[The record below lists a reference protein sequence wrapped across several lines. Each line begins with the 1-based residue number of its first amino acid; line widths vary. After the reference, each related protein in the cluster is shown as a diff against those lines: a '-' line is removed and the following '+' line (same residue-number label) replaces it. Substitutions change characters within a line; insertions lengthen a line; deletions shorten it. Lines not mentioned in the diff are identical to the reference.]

1 VRFRDRSHAGT
12 VLAENLAGVIQGR
25 EAIVLGIPRGGV
37 ILADIVAARLGAD
50 FDIIIPRKLGAPE
63 NEELA
68 IGAVMHDG
76 TSYLNMYLINA
87 LRIPEDYIE
96 KEKSRQ
102 IDEIG
107 RRSSAYRKPDAPYKI
122 AGKHAIL
129 VDDGIATGATVIA
142 SARWARKQ
150 KPSSLTIAVP
160 VAPTQSVEVL
170 EEEADTV
177 LAVHKSKDFG
187 AVGQFYDKFDPVTDE
202 QVQEIMRSRHLL

>member
-1 VRFRDRSHAGT
+1 MRFRDRSHAGT
-12 VLAENLAGVIQGR
+12 VLAENLAGVIRGSD
-25 EAIVLGIPRGGV
+25 AIILGIPRGGV

-68 IGAVMHDG
+68 VGAVMHDG

-87 LRIPEDYIE
+87 LRISEDYIE
-96 KEKSRQ
+96 KEKSHQ
-102 IDEIG
+102 IGEIG
-107 RRSSAYRKPDAPYKI
+107 RRSAAYRNPEAHYKI
-122 AGKHAIL
+122 KGKQAIL

-142 SARWARKQ
+142 SARWVRKQ
-150 KPSSLTIAVP
+150 NPSSLIIAVP

-187 AVGQFYDKFDPVTDE
+187 AVGQFYDKFDPVIDE
-202 QVQEIMRSRHLL
+202 QVQAIMRSRHLL